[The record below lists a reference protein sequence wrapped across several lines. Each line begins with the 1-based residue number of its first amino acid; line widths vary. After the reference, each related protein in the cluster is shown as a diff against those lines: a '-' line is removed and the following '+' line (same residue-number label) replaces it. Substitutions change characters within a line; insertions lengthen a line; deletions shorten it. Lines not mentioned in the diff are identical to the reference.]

1 MENPKINIGF
11 DIEWDLSQGLNL
23 WAGVP
28 TLSMWIP
35 SSVAGLMSGL
45 CAMVGVERFN
55 LCLQIGGQQS
65 VEGDWSVISAA
76 PTFEEGLQRMQKI
89 AWPAGWG
96 LWELV
101 SLDRAGKEARYRVKN
116 NWEAIYQRALGV
128 GWGSA
133 MMAGKFAGFTSRLF
147 ETPCWAEQTSF
158 AATGAEYDEFVVRP
172 TEVSA
177 EERLERLL
185 AAGQATNADLAVAL
199 QKLKTE
205 VEERTRTEQ
214 QLREKLLLIQEHER
228 ALRTMSAPILQVW
241 TGVLAVPVLGGLNQQ
256 SASALMDR
264 LLHAIEGSDTQHVI
278 LDLTAVELVDTNT
291 ADHLLRIVRA
301 VGLLGAQVIVTGIR
315 PAVSQTLVSLGVDLA
330 KITTLRNLE
339 EGLRACL
346 EAKASRAGQAAPP
359 KL

>member
-1 MENPKINIGF
+1 MANPKINIGF

-23 WAGVP
+23 WAGTP

-35 SSVAGLMSGL
+35 STVAGLMAGL

-55 LCLQIGGQQS
+55 LCLQLGGQQS
-65 VEGDWSVISAA
+65 VEGDWEVIRAT
-76 PTFEEGLQRMQKI
+76 PTFEEGLRRMQAI

-128 GWGSA
+128 CWGSA
-133 MMAGKFAGFTSRLF
+133 MMAGKFAGITSRLF
-147 ETPCWAEQTSF
+147 ETPCWAEQVSF
-158 AATGAEYDEFVVRP
+158 AATGAAFDEFVVRP
-172 TEVSA
+172 TDVSL
-177 EERLERLL
+177 EERLDRLL
-185 AAGQATNADLAVAL
+185 EAGQATNADLAVAL

-205 VEERTRTEQ
+205 IEERTRTEQ
-214 QLREKLLLIQEHER
+214 QLREKLALIQEQEL

-241 TGVLAVPVLGGLNQQ
+241 AGVLAVPVMGGLNQQ
-256 SASALMDR
+256 SASALMER
-264 LLHAIEGSDTQHVI
+264 LLRAIEGSDTRHVI

-291 ADHLLRIVRA
+291 ADHLLRIVSA
-301 VGLLGAQVIVTGIR
+301 VGLLGARVIVTGIR
-315 PAVSQTLVSLGVDLA
+315 PAVSQTLVSLGVDLG
-330 KITTLRNLE
+330 KITTLRNLQ

-346 EAKASRAGQAAPP
+346 ESAPGGPDAAPRP
-359 KL
+359 